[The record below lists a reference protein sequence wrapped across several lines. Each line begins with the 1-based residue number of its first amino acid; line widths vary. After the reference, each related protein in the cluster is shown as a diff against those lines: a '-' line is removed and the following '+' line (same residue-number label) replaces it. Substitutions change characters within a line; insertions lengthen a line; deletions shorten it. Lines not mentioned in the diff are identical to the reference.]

1 MGPPLPLIVAG
12 TDDGTCMWN
21 VELAIGVLGGELADG
36 KLDTEAVGDDVAED
50 AGVPEYDG
58 VGEIEIVTG
67 TVSG

>member
-1 MGPPLPLIVAG
+1 
-12 TDDGTCMWN
+12 MWN